1 MDVYGSMYFS
11 VIETEV
17 YPTYREIK
25 QHVRCIHFVLPLGRE
40 TTVQHL
46 SRAESGL
53 GYDITMPRRYPIKWK
68 MLRVSED
75 THSVLEDLKR
85 PRESY
90 SQAITRLL
98 LFYSH
103 MLYDMEKD
111 EWDPSESSVCQKPVD
126 MSSCGV
132 DE

>member
-1 MDVYGSMYFS
+1 
-11 VIETEV
+11 
-17 YPTYREIK
+17 
-25 QHVRCIHFVLPLGRE
+25 
-40 TTVQHL
+40 
-46 SRAESGL
+46 
-53 GYDITMPRRYPIKWK
+53 

-103 MLYDMEKD
+103 MLYNMED
-111 EWDPSESSVCQKPVD
+111 GEWISEEPSVCPRPVD
-126 MSSCGV
+126 MSSFGV

>member
-1 MDVYGSMYFS
+1 
-11 VIETEV
+11 
-17 YPTYREIK
+17 
-25 QHVRCIHFVLPLGRE
+25 
-40 TTVQHL
+40 
-46 SRAESGL
+46 
-53 GYDITMPRRYPIKWK
+53 

-90 SQAITRLL
+90 GQAITRLL

-103 MLYDMEKD
+103 LLYDMENE
-111 EWDPSESSVCQKPVD
+111 EWIQEESSVCPRPVD
-126 MSSCGV
+126 MSSFGV